1 MPTQLTLGPGEP
13 FKTYDQERAIKR
25 YLDSILVEKSKNK
38 YKCIN
43 DFLIAKFPDVKGIE
57 KGKNLINDKDLIT
70 NNLIQA
76 FAPDNI
82 HEAKNRGFKPF

>member
-1 MPTQLTLGPGEP
+1 MG
-13 FKTYDQERAIKR
+13 R
-25 YLDSILVEKSKNK
+25 
-38 YKCIN
+38 
-43 DFLIAKFPDVKGIE
+43 IAKFENYRFLGNRKNMRVYDCDNQE
-57 KGKNLINDKDLIT
+57 EFAQLENLINDKDLII

>member
-1 MPTQLTLGPGEP
+1 LG
-13 FKTYDQERAIKR
+13 R
-25 YLDSILVEKSKNK
+25 
-38 YKCIN
+38 
-43 DFLIAKFPDVKGIE
+43 IAKFENYRFLGNRKNMRVYDCDNQEEFAQIE
-57 KGKNLINDKDLIT
+57 NLINDKNLII

>member
-1 MPTQLTLGPGEP
+1 MG
-13 FKTYDQERAIKR
+13 R
-25 YLDSILVEKSKNK
+25 
-38 YKCIN
+38 
-43 DFLIAKFPDVKGIE
+43 IAKFENYIFLGNRKNMRVYDCDNQDEFAQIE
-57 KGKNLINDKDLIT
+57 NLINDKDLIT

>member
-1 MPTQLTLGPGEP
+1 MG
-13 FKTYDQERAIKR
+13 R
-25 YLDSILVEKSKNK
+25 
-38 YKCIN
+38 
-43 DFLIAKFPDVKGIE
+43 IAKFENYRVLGNRKNMRVYDCDNQEEFAQIE
-57 KGKNLINDKDLIT
+57 NLINDKDLII

>member
-1 MPTQLTLGPGEP
+1 MG
-13 FKTYDQERAIKR
+13 R
-25 YLDSILVEKSKNK
+25 
-38 YKCIN
+38 
-43 DFLIAKFPDVKGIE
+43 IAKFENYRFLGNRKNMRVYDCDNQEEFAQIE
-57 KGKNLINDKDLIT
+57 NLINNKILMI

>member
-1 MPTQLTLGPGEP
+1 MG
-13 FKTYDQERAIKR
+13 R
-25 YLDSILVEKSKNK
+25 
-38 YKCIN
+38 
-43 DFLIAKFPDVKGIE
+43 IAKFENYRFLGNRKNMRVYDCDNQVEFAQIE
-57 KGKNLINDKDLIT
+57 NLINDKDLIT

>member
-1 MPTQLTLGPGEP
+1 MG
-13 FKTYDQERAIKR
+13 R
-25 YLDSILVEKSKNK
+25 
-38 YKCIN
+38 
-43 DFLIAKFPDVKGIE
+43 IAKFENYRFLGNRKNRRVYDCDNQEEFAQIE
-57 KGKNLINDKDLIT
+57 NLINDKDLII

>member
-1 MPTQLTLGPGEP
+1 MG
-13 FKTYDQERAIKR
+13 R
-25 YLDSILVEKSKNK
+25 
-38 YKCIN
+38 
-43 DFLIAKFPDVKGIE
+43 IAKFENYRFLGNRKNMRVYDCDNQEEFAQIE
-57 KGKNLINDKDLIT
+57 NLIKDKDLII

>member
-1 MPTQLTLGPGEP
+1 MG
-13 FKTYDQERAIKR
+13 R
-25 YLDSILVEKSKNK
+25 
-38 YKCIN
+38 
-43 DFLIAKFPDVKGIE
+43 IAKFENYRFLGNRKNMRVYDCDNQDEFAQIE
-57 KGKNLINDKDLIT
+57 NLIKDKDLIT

>member
-1 MPTQLTLGPGEP
+1 LG
-13 FKTYDQERAIKR
+13 R
-25 YLDSILVEKSKNK
+25 
-38 YKCIN
+38 
-43 DFLIAKFPDVKGIE
+43 IAKFENYRFLGNRKNMRVYDCDNQDEFAQKE
-57 KGKNLINDKDLIT
+57 NLINDKDLIT

>member
-1 MPTQLTLGPGEP
+1 MG
-13 FKTYDQERAIKR
+13 R
-25 YLDSILVEKSKNK
+25 
-38 YKCIN
+38 
-43 DFLIAKFPDVKGIE
+43 IAKFENYRFLGNRKNMRVYDCDNQEEFAQIE
-57 KGKNLINDKDLIT
+57 NLINDKELII

>member
-1 MPTQLTLGPGEP
+1 MKINFSKYNGAGNY
-13 FKTYDQERAIKR
+13 F
-25 YLDSILVEKSKNK
+25 ILIDDRE
-38 YKCIN
+38 
-43 DFLIAKFPDVKGIE
+43 
-57 KGKNLINDKDLIT
+57 NLINDKDLII

>member
-1 MPTQLTLGPGEP
+1 MG
-13 FKTYDQERAIKR
+13 R
-25 YLDSILVEKSKNK
+25 
-38 YKCIN
+38 
-43 DFLIAKFPDVKGIE
+43 IAKFENYRFLGNRKNMRVYECDNQE
-57 KGKNLINDKDLIT
+57 EFAQLENLINDKDLII

>member
-1 MPTQLTLGPGEP
+1 MG
-13 FKTYDQERAIKR
+13 R
-25 YLDSILVEKSKNK
+25 
-38 YKCIN
+38 
-43 DFLIAKFPDVKGIE
+43 IAKFENYRFLGNRKNMRVYDCDNQEEFAQIE
-57 KGKNLINDKDLIT
+57 NLINDKNLII

>member
-1 MPTQLTLGPGEP
+1 MGRIDKFENYRFLGNR
-13 FKTYDQERAIKR
+13 KNMRVYDCDNQDEFAQ
-25 YLDSILVEKSKNK
+25 
-38 YKCIN
+38 
-43 DFLIAKFPDVKGIE
+43 IE
-57 KGKNLINDKDLIT
+57 NLINDKDLIT

>member
-1 MPTQLTLGPGEP
+1 MG
-13 FKTYDQERAIKR
+13 R
-25 YLDSILVEKSKNK
+25 
-38 YKCIN
+38 
-43 DFLIAKFPDVKGIE
+43 IAKFENYRFLGNRKNMRVYDCDNQKEFAQIE
-57 KGKNLINDKDLIT
+57 NLINDKDLII

>member
-1 MPTQLTLGPGEP
+1 MG
-13 FKTYDQERAIKR
+13 R
-25 YLDSILVEKSKNK
+25 
-38 YKCIN
+38 
-43 DFLIAKFPDVKGIE
+43 IAKFENYRFLGNRKNMRVYDCDNQDEFAQIE
-57 KGKNLINDKDLIT
+57 NLINDKDIIT